1 MEPLAP
7 PPFHAVL
14 YPNRS
19 LGPYGAAIVLFAF
32 AAVSGA
38 IGCVFALVGAW
49 PVTGFFGLDVVL
61 FALAMLIVRRQSRR
75 REEIRLDRTGLWVRR
90 IDPSGREESVRFEPY
105 WVRVQLEETSPA
117 SAQLW
122 LRSHGRRLRI
132 GAFLNAQECR
142 ELATV
147 LDRALA
153 AYR

>member
-105 WVRVQLEETSPA
+105 WVRVQLEETSPLRRSCGCA
-117 SAQLW
+117 RTGGGCGSAL
-122 LRSHGRRLRI
+122 
-132 GAFLNAQECR
+132 F
-142 ELATV
+142 
-147 LDRALA
+147 
-153 AYR
+153 